1 MRRRPVLVVG
11 SLVVILAL
19 LATAFVLAFR
29 HPLAAR
35 SDTGHTMLVVGAENE
50 YASVLAAIGG
60 RYVHAVGIMSNPNT
74 DPHTFEASTVDAT
87 EVAKASLVVQNGLGY
102 DSFMQSLE
110 AASPNPQRIV
120 LTAAAIV
127 GAPSTTPNPHLWYR
141 PGTMQAVAAR
151 IAKALS
157 QLRPS
162 DRSYFQARLS
172 LFDRSLAAW
181 QKAIQHLKTTA
192 QGTKVAVVEPVADY
206 LLQAA
211 GLDIA
216 TPWTFQA
223 AVMNG
228 EDPSPQDVATMEAML
243 TRREVA
249 VFVYNFQAVDPTTA
263 SLLTLAK
270 QHHVPVVGVYETMPR
285 GFDYQRW
292 MLAETNALEMAITK
306 HTSEVLAP

>member
-141 PGTMQAVAAR
+141 PGTMQAVAGR

-157 QLRPS
+157 HLRPS
-162 DRSYFQARLS
+162 HRSYFQARLS